1 MTEDGTHNSSLEID
15 EVELSDT
22 GEYTCNVSNP
32 VGFVFRHNRLEV
44 QGVGVVH
51 MYTYCIFL
59 AQLKTDADDQ
69 TTLIAVSAAVGAGL
83 VAAGLAGLSAL
94 TYWLVKKKQHKH
106 GLFHCSYSVAV
117 T

>member
-1 MTEDGTHNSSLEID
+1 MRRDDDGTHHSTIVYD
-15 EVELSDT
+15 EVHLSDT

-59 AQLKTDADDQ
+59 PSLHIGSSFDAVY
-69 TTLIAVSAAVGAGL
+69 IA
-83 VAAGLAGLSAL
+83 
-94 TYWLVKKKQHKH
+94 
-106 GLFHCSYSVAV
+106 
-117 T
+117 